1 MTPHATTPNTDREI
15 ATRQAAAEYEGWPS
29 IRHVRRTPVER
40 TIAQDEQ
47 ECIVD
52 TDTLETLGIT
62 RVSMEYFHYRN
73 YRYTNLDDAAAEAKR
88 DRANTRQ

>member
-1 MTPHATTPNTDREI
+1 M
-15 ATRQAAAEYEGWPS
+15 
-29 IRHVRRTPVER
+29 ER

-73 YRYTNLDDAAAEAKR
+73 YRYTNLDDAVAEAKR